1 MKTTIEVGGLEI
13 KIEELEGKV
22 TTSFVQNGEVI
33 EEFEFDASGE
43 SSDDEEGED
52 EDMMPFGEEEED
64 FEEEDMEDDEDMED
78 MEDMEEEEDM
88 KDMEEDEEESK
99 LESFNSF
106 IKRRKR

>member
-43 SSDDEEGED
+43 LSDDEEGED

-78 MEDMEEEEDM
+78 MEEDEDME
-88 KDMEEDEEESK
+88 DMEEDEEESK

>member
-78 MEDMEEEEDM
+78 MEDMEE
-88 KDMEEDEEESK
+88 DEEESK